1 MGLVTDPTL
10 GAVQAEASSSTAHR
24 SALDVDIHASLRA
37 LTDDFEGPA
46 QDVLRNAIAAIDEGI
61 SAPDALDRISGL
73 LLSPSCSLLIAAQC
87 KPLLLDLLARCLRQV
102 NGRTDT
108 SHNTEVAAEILH
120 TFALLAGVFP
130 QIHHLLSAF
139 INSQAFQTFPQTIA
153 SELPEVRNQLLLD
166 LYRIVAVAP
175 HSLTGEVGQSFAQWA
190 HHTVLTTKDSE
201 TVTTRLLAL
210 HFFSLQQGISEKSRL
225 DLQQQCL
232 ALSFVDNSDAYN
244 IDAVAPLAFEPAG
257 INVWTLE
264 AEEFARLEQARALV
278 AARKVEYHPSPVVN
292 GIPSDQAK
300 NTLERKHA
308 ALSIKDL
315 SPEVCCIGGV
325 LLSCSPRA
333 QTSNATSVEDQ
344 FIETTGIT
352 PSLSELALRLS
363 LDYPILLSGPPSSG
377 KSTLIRHL
385 SELLKSAE
393 VSSGGSHLLTIQLG
407 DQSGIDAKQLLGSF
421 VSSPT
426 EPGKFEWTEGALTRA
441 VRQGKWV
448 VLEDIDKAGS
458 EVLSTVARIVEQLGP
473 TKALGTRAVVDL
485 GTRGKVVAG
494 PGFALFA
501 TRSVASSARHA
512 PSSATFLGSSH
523 WSEVYIDA
531 PTQADVSS
539 ILRNKFPRLTGQHSH
554 FVDRLVATWYKL
566 QRATQPSAASSQAGV
581 KGAGASA
588 GSVRTATLRDLIK
601 WCRRVERLLSAEH
614 ALLADPLGNPVQQ
627 EEIFIEACDIFL
639 GSVPSKQDA
648 FSIGSGTAPAQATK
662 SVNGKNVD
670 RYGALVELLAEE
682 LGLTSER
689 AWWSLK
695 QRIPELSVRS
705 ADAISDSNAFGRS
718 SDADSSL
725 IRVGRCELLR
735 RSKATAKRAA
745 PVSRKFAMTKPSL
758 LLLERLTVATA
769 LAEPVLLVGETGTG
783 KTTVVQHLASLLGQP
798 MIALNLSQ
806 QTESGDLLGAFKPLD
821 PKVPATELHDQW
833 SSLFART
840 FSSRRNARFVD
851 AERKAFVAGKWSRL
865 ALLWRESAKMASQRK
880 KGSTKNGTADVAD
893 EGIATA
899 EADGRASSGSR
910 KKRKTER
917 GATEGSPADVDDAR
931 AEAELDREWIELDAK
946 ARDFGLQ
953 HGSKKKNLVFSFVEG
968 PLVKA
973 LRQGDWILLDEIN
986 LAAAETLDSL
996 TGLLQSATSSIT
1008 LTERGDLDP
1017 IPRHSNFR
1025 LFACMN
1031 PATDVGKKDLPASLR
1046 SRFTELYVPSP
1057 DSDRDALTAIVEK
1070 YIGEHA
1076 LGDRGAI
1083 MDVAECYA
1091 EIRRLAQQH
1100 QLADGANQ
1108 RPHYSIRTLSRALT
1122 FATDIA
1128 PQYGLRRSL
1137 WEGFIMAFTLLLDDA
1152 SARIVRAIIEKH
1164 TLSKA
1169 KNARAIATFVPPA
1182 PKGADDG
1189 EFVQVGPF
1197 WLPTGPSPLDAAE
1210 DYILTPSVQSKL
1222 VGLSRAA
1229 LTRRFPVLI
1238 QGPTSAGKTSAVEYL
1253 ARRTGHRF
1261 VRINNHE
1268 HTDIQEYIGSY
1279 ASDPDSGKLSFQ
1291 EGLLVK
1297 ALRRG
1302 DWIVLD
1308 ELNLAPTDV
1317 LEALNRLLDDNRE
1330 LVIPETGEVVKPHP
1344 HFMLFATQNPPGL
1357 YAGRKVLS
1365 RAFRNRFLELH
1376 FDDVPR
1382 AELETILTNRC
1393 KIAPS
1398 YSSRIVGVFEELQ
1411 KRRQAGRVFETKQA
1425 FVTLRDLFRWGN
1437 REAVGYQQLAENGYM
1452 LIAERARRSDDK
1464 ETVKEVIEK
1473 VMRVQL
1479 NIDTMYRIEG
1489 PDSEATLARMGNGLG
1504 GAIISALSN
1513 TSIVRTSAFQRLLCL
1528 VGTSLRY
1535 NEPVLLVGE
1544 TGAGKTSVCEVL
1556 ATAFGRELHCVNC
1569 HQNTDTADLLG
1580 GQRPLRNRAAQQS
1593 SAKAVGIE
1601 ALNALQIAHDLTAE
1615 SKLEDVSSFIEAV
1628 LAKEQEHLLRSMKHR
1643 RTRHAKCFEAP
1654 YAAFTRPLH
1663 CSSGKM
1669 VPWCKPC
1676 ELATTFC
1683 WMRSHWQTIAC
1694 WSVST
1699 VFWNPRELWF
1709 LQSEP
1714 PHLVS

>member
-1 MGLVTDPTL
+1 MISLLSHFLATFASASFVHGIT
-10 GAVQAEASSSTAHR
+10 AEQP
-24 SALDVDIHASLRA
+24 
-37 LTDDFEGPA
+37 E
-46 QDVLRNAIAAIDEGI
+46 LRN
-61 SAPDALDRISGL
+61 
-73 LLSPSCSLLIAAQC
+73 QV
-87 KPLLLDLLARCLRQV
+87 LLDLLR
-102 NGRTDT
+102 
-108 SHNTEVAAEILH
+108 
-120 TFALLAGVFP
+120 
-130 QIHHLLSAF
+130 
-139 INSQAFQTFPQTIA
+139 IA
-153 SELPEVRNQLLLD
+153 S
-166 LYRIVAVAP
+166 AAP
-175 HSLTGEVGQSFAQWA
+175 FSLADEVGTSYTQWA
-190 HHTVLTTKDSE
+190 HSILSASEPSDSLP
-201 TVTTRLLAL
+201 TRLLAVAL
-210 HFFSLQQGISEKSRL
+210 FSALQNSSEQARIE
-225 DLQQQCL
+225 LQRKCL
-232 ALSFVDNSDAYN
+232 NLGSTDVFDQY
-244 IDAVAPLAFEPAG
+244 AVEATATLAFEPAG

-264 AEEFARLEQARALV
+264 VEEFRRIDRTRTLIMSRQVAFLPHTSDAADTPSVTDASKPRSHARLSSA
-278 AARKVEYHPSPVVN
+278 
-292 GIPSDQAK
+292 
-300 NTLERKHA
+300 
-308 ALSIKDL
+308 DL
-315 SPEVCCIGGV
+315 SAEVCCIGGV
-325 LLSCSPRA
+325 LLSCSPR
-333 QTSNATSVEDQ
+333 SNRESAATRSHDPFVET
-344 FIETTGIT
+344 EGIT
-352 PSLSELALRLS
+352 PALSDLAVRLS
-363 LDYPILLSGPPSSG
+363 LNYPILLSGPPSSG

-385 SELLKSAE
+385 SQLLKGAESSAAA
-393 VSSGGSHLLTIQLG
+393 SHLLTIQLG

-458 EVLSTVARIVEQLGP
+458 EVLSTVARIVQQLGP
-473 TKALGTRAVVDL
+473 TKAVGLRPIIDL
-485 GTRGKVVAG
+485 GTRGKVTAG
-494 PGFALFA
+494 TGFALFA
-501 TRSVASSARHA
+501 TRSVASS
-512 PSSATFLGSSH
+512 SSSAKKAAASSIATFLGASH
-523 WSEVYIDA
+523 WSEVTIDA
-531 PTQADVSS
+531 PSLQDVST
-539 ILRNKFPRLTGQHSH
+539 ILTNKSPRLAESQPR
-554 FVDRLVATWYKL
+554 FVERLVATWYKL
-566 QRATQPSAASSQAGV
+566 QRATQPSTHGAAQATGTN
-581 KGAGASA
+581 A
-588 GSVRTATLRDLIK
+588 GSVRVATLRDLIK
-601 WCRRVERLLSAEH
+601 WSRRVERLLA
-614 ALLADPLGNPVQQ
+614 ADQAMLGDPLTNPVQQ

-639 GSVPSKQDA
+639 GSVPPASDVL
-648 FSIGSGTAPAQATK
+648 GSGTAASSASSTLQISRST
-662 SVNGKNVD
+662 NGKQVD

-689 AWWSLK
+689 AWWALK

-705 ADAISDSNAFGRS
+705 LDSTTDAVAMSAAVDSATS
-718 SDADSSL
+718 A
-725 IRVGRCELLR
+725 IRVGRCELAR
-735 RSKATAKRAA
+735 RSKATAKRAM

-769 LAEPVLLVGETGTG
+769 LAEPLLLVGETGTG

-798 MIALNLSQ
+798 MTALNLSQ
-806 QTESGDLLGAFKPLD
+806 QTESGDLFGAFKPLD
-821 PKVPATELHDQW
+821 PKLPATELHDQW

-880 KGSTKNGTADVAD
+880 KGSTKANGSEAAEESIADPGADV
-893 EGIATA
+893 
-899 EADGRASSGSR
+899 RPSSASR
-910 KKRKTER
+910 KKRKTEK

-931 AEAELDREWIELDAK
+931 AEAELDREWLDLDEK
-946 ARDFGLQ
+946 ARAFGLQ

-973 LRQGDWILLDEIN
+973 LRQGDWLLLDEIN

-996 TGLLQSATSSIT
+996 TGLLQSPTSSIT
-1008 LTERGDLDP
+1008 LTERGDLEP
-1017 IPRHSNFR
+1017 IPRHPNFR
-1025 LFACMN
+1025 IFACMN

-1057 DSDRDALTAIVEK
+1057 DADREALTAIVDK

-1076 LGDRGAI
+1076 LGDRGAV
-1083 MDVAECYA
+1083 MDVAECYTD
-1091 EIRRLAQQH
+1091 IRRLAQQH

-1122 FATDIA
+1122 FATDIV

-1137 WEGFIMAFTLLLDDA
+1137 WEGFIMAFTLLLDEA
-1152 SARIVRAIIEKH
+1152 SARLVRGIIERH

-1169 KNARAIATFVPPA
+1169 KNARSIATYVPPA
-1182 PKGADDG
+1182 PEGADDG
-1189 EFVQVGPF
+1189 KFVQVGPF
-1197 WLPTGPSPLDAAE
+1197 WLPTGPAPLDAAE

-1229 LTRRFPVLI
+1229 LVRRFPVLI

-1425 FVTLRDLFRWGN
+1425 FVTLRDLFRW
-1437 REAVGYQQLAENGYM
+1437 E
-1452 LIAERARRSDDK
+1452 IERQS
-1464 ETVKEVIEK
+1464 
-1473 VMRVQL
+1473 
-1479 NIDTMYRIEG
+1479 
-1489 PDSEATLARMGNGLG
+1489 ATSSLQRM
-1504 GAIISALSN
+1504 
-1513 TSIVRTSAFQRLLCL
+1513 
-1528 VGTSLRY
+1528 
-1535 NEPVLLVGE
+1535 
-1544 TGAGKTSVCEVL
+1544 
-1556 ATAFGRELHCVNC
+1556 ATC
-1569 HQNTDTADLLG
+1569 
-1580 GQRPLRNRAAQQS
+1580 
-1593 SAKAVGIE
+1593 
-1601 ALNALQIAHDLTAE
+1601 
-1615 SKLEDVSSFIEAV
+1615 
-1628 LAKEQEHLLRSMKHR
+1628 
-1643 RTRHAKCFEAP
+1643 
-1654 YAAFTRPLH
+1654 
-1663 CSSGKM
+1663 
-1669 VPWCKPC
+1669 
-1676 ELATTFC
+1676 
-1683 WMRSHWQTIAC
+1683 
-1694 WSVST
+1694 
-1699 VFWNPRELWF
+1699 
-1709 LQSEP
+1709 
-1714 PHLVS
+1714 